1 MAPFAY
7 LFVSCVHMLEKKGCI
22 MPVAST
28 SPNKHIVPT
37 HLNLPD
43 QVLTLW
49 SCSLTAR
56 QLLLVLVGSG
66 LAGDLWQ
73 TLHLLAPLALAGQVL
88 RGLLALLPL
97 LVALFVAWYRFHGR
111 YLEGW
116 AIVLARY
123 WLRPRCFVWRSLRA
137 MPDATPRARLQRAET
152 AVRRTTVVPAMPIHR
167 TRTEFVRPSPQSRR
181 EGVV

>member
-1 MAPFAY
+1 MA
-7 LFVSCVHMLEKKGCI
+7 G
-22 MPVAST
+22 ASA

-49 SCSLTAR
+49 SFNLTAR

-73 TLHLLAPLALAGQVL
+73 SLHLLAPLALAGQVL
-88 RGLLALLPL
+88 RGLLAVFPL

-123 WLRPRCFVWRSLRA
+123 WLRPHCYVWHSLRTT
-137 MPDATPRARLQRAET
+137 PDATQRARLLRAQT
-152 AVRRTTVVPAMPIHR
+152 AVSRTVVSETPTQRDRPAG
-167 TRTEFVRPSPQSRR
+167 VRSGLRRRR
-181 EGVV
+181 EGMA

>member
-1 MAPFAY
+1 
-7 LFVSCVHMLEKKGCI
+7 
-22 MPVAST
+22 MPVSSA

-37 HLNLPD
+37 HLSLPD

-49 SCSLTAR
+49 SFNLTAR

-73 TLHLLAPLALAGQVL
+73 SLHLLAPLALAGQGL
-88 RGLLALLPL
+88 RGLLALPPL
-97 LVALFVAWYRFHGR
+97 IVALFVAWYRLHGR

-137 MPDATPRARLQRAET
+137 TPDATQRARLQRAET
-152 AVRRTTVVPAMPIHR
+152 AVNRPSVVSAMPTHR
-167 TRTEFVRPSPQSRR
+167 VRTAFVRPGFQSRR

>member
-1 MAPFAY
+1 
-7 LFVSCVHMLEKKGCI
+7 
-22 MPVAST
+22 MPVASA

-49 SCSLTAR
+49 SFNLTAR

-73 TLHLLAPLALAGQVL
+73 SLHLLAPLALAGQVL
-88 RGLLALLPL
+88 RGLLAVFPL
-97 LVALFVAWYRFHGR
+97 LVALFVAWYRYHGR

-116 AIVLARY
+116 TIVLVRY

-137 MPDATPRARLQRAET
+137 TPDATPSARLRSADT
-152 AVRRTTVVPAMPIHR
+152 AVRRITVVPAMPTYR
-167 TRTEFVRPSPQSRR
+167 TPKESVPPGLRRRR